1 MSPQDCPSLHIPST
15 IPHFENVSI
24 NATREGC
31 FYSISAMLKKKK
43 VERKRE
49 EK

>member
-1 MSPQDCPSLHIPST
+1 MSPQDFPSLHIPST

-31 FYSISAMLKKKK
+31 FSSISAMLKKK
-43 VERKRE
+43 VERKRK